1 VRARARG
8 RSLKQGAWSLNRMHA
23 WHDIYVD
30 DHLVEKAFPVV
41 IEVPMGSKNKYELD
55 KETGLLKLDRVLYS
69 AVHYPANYGFI
80 PRTFCDDGDPLDA
93 LVIGQEAV
101 VPLTI
106 VEARAIGV
114 MRMRD
119 EKGLDDKIIAVSV
132 QDPAFTDYTDHSQL
146 PGYLLREIRRF
157 FEDYKILEHKQV
169 VVEDFMGP
177 PDAIRIV
184 REALSLYRKLR
195 RGELGKI

>member
-1 VRARARG
+1 
-8 RSLKQGAWSLNRMHA
+8 MHA

-30 DHLVEKAFPVV
+30 DHLIEKAFPVV

-80 PRTFCDDGDPLDA
+80 PRTYCEDGDPLDA
-93 LVIGQEAV
+93 LVLGQEPV
-101 VPLTI
+101 TPLTMM
-106 VEARAIGV
+106 EARAIGV

-132 QDPAFTDYTDHSQL
+132 KDPAFSDYMIHTQL
-146 PGYLLREIRRF
+146 PSHLLREIRRF
-157 FEDYKILEHKQV
+157 FEDYKTLENKQV

-177 PDAIRIV
+177 ADAIRIV
-184 REALSLYRKLR
+184 QDALSLYRKLR
-195 RGELGKI
+195 RGELSKA